1 MEKNTLLSVLADEA
15 EQERMIFPAPVNAA
29 INIKEKLE
37 DLDCNLDFVILLLQ
51 DEPLLSK
58 KVMAVANSVVFNRSG
73 RRITS
78 LREAVTLIGMQTV
91 RNLAAALVA
100 HQLAELQSKSK
111 RVAQL

>member
-1 MEKNTLLSVLADEA
+1 MEKNTLLSVLAGEV
-15 EQERMIFPAPVNAA
+15 EQERLIFPASVNAA

-58 KVMAVANSVVFNRSG
+58 KVVAVANSVVFNRSG
-73 RRITS
+73 RRITNV
-78 LREAVTLIGMQTV
+78 RAAVTLIGMQTV
-91 RNLAAALVA
+91 RNLAAAMVA
-100 HQLAELQSKSK
+100 QQLAELQSKSE